1 MKETTFEIK
10 KATRKAIPAIICFYG
25 KSGGGKTYSALK
37 LAQGLVGNGKIC
49 VIDTENGR
57 ASHYADEFD
66 FDVIDLNPPF
76 SPSRYI
82 EAIKTAQDA
91 GYKAIVIDSI
101 SHEWE
106 GTGGCLEMAEG
117 KQGLQA
123 WAKPKAEHRKLM
135 NMLLQSKSH
144 IIFCAR
150 AKDELEQV
158 KINGKTEITN
168 KGIIPI
174 QEKNF
179 AFEMLITFHMFEK
192 GKVKIEKCIKGLES
206 SLIID
211 NFINENHGKIIAN
224 WIDKGQS
231 IDLELKSLEA
241 EAREEAMKGVK
252 AITDWFKSL
261 PQGKQSLF
269 SIKLKKELNTIA
281 KNSDENKPSEA
292 KIVDNLPKVR
302 FDDDGD
308 IVYTPEQLKELDE
321 AEKKAEVDRR
331 AQEFK
336 LAKEGE

>member
-10 KATRKAIPAIICFYG
+10 KATRKAIPAIICLYG

-37 LAQGLVGNGKIC
+37 LAKGLGGKIC

-76 SPSRYI
+76 SPARYI

-123 WAKPKAEHRKLM
+123 WAKPKAEHRKMM

-150 AKDELEQV
+150 AKDDLEQV
-158 KINGKTEITN
+158 KINGKTEIVN

-179 AFEMLITFHMFEK
+179 PFEMLITFQMSDK
-192 GKVKIEKCIKGLES
+192 GKVKIEKCIKGLEN

-211 NFINENHGKIIAN
+211 NFITENHGRIIAN
-224 WIDKGQS
+224 WIDKGES
-231 IDLELKSLEA
+231 VDLEFKRLEA
-241 EAREEAMKGVK
+241 ESREEAMKGAN
-252 AITDWFKSL
+252 AITNWFKSL
-261 PQGKQSLF
+261 PQDKQALF
-269 SIKLKKELNTIA
+269 SAKLKKELFAIA
-281 KNSDENKPSEA
+281 KNADENKPSEP
-292 KIVDNLPKVR
+292 KIIEGLPKV
-302 FDDDGD
+302 GD
-308 IVYTPEQLKELDE
+308 EITEEEKLAIRAEEL
-321 AEKKAEVDRR
+321 R
-331 AQEFK
+331 

>member
-1 MKETTFEIK
+1 MTFEIK
-10 KATRKAIPAIICFYG
+10 KATRKAIPAIICLYG

-37 LAQGLVGNGKIC
+37 LAKGLGGKIC

-76 SPSRYI
+76 SPARYI

-123 WAKPKAEHRKLM
+123 WAKPKAEHRKMM

-150 AKDELEQV
+150 AKDDLEQV
-158 KINGKTEITN
+158 KVNGKTEIVN

-179 AFEMLITFHMFEK
+179 PFEMLITFQMSDK
-192 GKVKIEKCIKGLES
+192 GKVKIEKCIKGLEN

-211 NFINENHGKIIAN
+211 NFINENHGRIIAN
-224 WIDKGQS
+224 WIDKGES
-231 IDLELKSLEA
+231 VDLEFKRLEA
-241 EAREEAMKGVK
+241 EAREEAMKGAN
-252 AITDWFKSL
+252 AITNWFKSL
-261 PQGKQSLF
+261 PHDKQALF
-269 SIKLKKELNTIA
+269 STKLKKELFNIA
-281 KNSDENKPSEA
+281 KNADDNKPSEP
-292 KIVDNLPKVR
+292 KIIEGLSKLNLN
-302 FDDDGD
+302 DDSEDE
-308 IVYTPEQLKELDE
+308 IVYTPEQIKEIEE
-321 AEKKAEVDRR
+321 AEVKRIAE
-331 AQEFK
+331 E
-336 LAKEGE
+336 AKRDKENYD

>member
-1 MKETTFEIK
+1 MTFEIK
-10 KATRKAIPAIICFYG
+10 KATRKAIPAIICLYG

-37 LAQGLVGNGKIC
+37 LAKGLISNNDKIC

-76 SPSRYI
+76 SPARYI

-117 KQGLQA
+117 KTGLQA
-123 WAKPKAEHRKLM
+123 WAKPKAEHRKMM

-150 AKDELEQV
+150 AKDDLEQV
-158 KINGKTEITN
+158 KINGKTEIVN
-168 KGIIPI
+168 KGLIPI

-179 AFEMLITFHMFEK
+179 PFEMLITFQMADK
-192 GKVKIEKCIKGLES
+192 GKVKIEKCIKGLEN

-211 NFINENHGKIIAN
+211 NYINENHGKIIAS
-224 WIDKGQS
+224 WIDKGES
-231 IDLELKSLEA
+231 VDLEFKRLEA
-241 EAREEAMKGVK
+241 EAREEAMKGIN
-252 AITDWFKSL
+252 AISTWFKSL
-261 PQGKQSLF
+261 PEAKQNLF
-269 SIKLKKELNTIA
+269 NIKLKKELNNIA
-281 KNSDENKPSEA
+281 KSADENKPNEP
-292 KIVDNLPKVR
+292 KIIEGLPKI
-302 FDDDGD
+302 DN
-308 IVYTPEQLKELDE
+308 ELTE
-321 AEKKAEVDRR
+321 EEKLAIKTEELR
-331 AQEFK
+331 